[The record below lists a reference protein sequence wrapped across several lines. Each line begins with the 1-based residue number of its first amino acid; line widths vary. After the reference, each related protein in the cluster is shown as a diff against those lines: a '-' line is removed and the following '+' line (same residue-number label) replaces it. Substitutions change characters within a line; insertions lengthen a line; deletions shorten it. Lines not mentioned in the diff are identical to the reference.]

1 MICLCHVSMFV
12 QQLVHGIQMTV
23 SGHFI
28 DEVSRVRISST
39 AAALSQSTRENLIND
54 IQFMY
59 HHNICLSQDNKRVS
73 VELRPPPLLIAIWVL
88 AYLNDSHSHARK
100 EMTALMTRTRYVC

>member
-1 MICLCHVSMFV
+1 MSLCHVSMFV
-12 QQLVHGIQMTV
+12 QQLVRGIQTSV

-59 HHNICLSQDNKRVS
+59 HHSICLSQDNKRVPI
-73 VELRPPPLLIAIWVL
+73 ELSPPPLIVAIQVL
-88 AYLNDSHSHARK
+88 GYLNDSYSHVRK
-100 EMTALMTRTRYVC
+100 KRQD